1 MDPAFRIL
9 DANLNRA
16 REGLRVLEDIARFAL
31 DDASITKQ
39 LKLIRHALRSVT
51 DAADPG
57 GGGGRL
63 RLLASRDTP
72 ADVGTHI
79 STPAEAARSSLHD
92 LASAAAAR
100 TSEALRV
107 IEETAKLLAP
117 AAAPAVAV
125 EQARYQLYQLEKR
138 LILAL
143 ATGRARQ
150 WRLCILLTESLC
162 THHPWLEVARRAI
175 AGGADCLQLREKDLD
190 SAELLKRAAQ
200 LVALARPHGVSVII
214 NDRADIALAANADG
228 VHLGQHDL
236 PIAAVRALAGAKLLV
251 GVSTHNL
258 DEARRALNDGADYA
272 GVGAMFPTPTKPRE
286 TSGPAYLRA
295 FLDFTEGKRP
305 LPHLAIG
312 GITPANIPQLTA
324 AGCRGVAV
332 SSVVCSASDPASV
345 CTALTSTLAMV
356 VVR

>member
-31 DDASITKQ
+31 DDASVITQFKI
-39 LKLIRHALRSVT
+39 IRHALRSVA
-51 DAADPG
+51 DAADP
-57 GGGGRL
+57 GGGRL

-72 ADVGTHI
+72 ADVGTQI
-79 STPAEAARSSLHD
+79 STPAESARSNLHD

-117 AAAPAVAV
+117 ASARGI
-125 EQARYQLYQLEKR
+125 EQARYHLYELEKR
-138 LILAL
+138 LLLAL

-190 SAELLKRAAQ
+190 SAELLRRADQ
-200 LVALARPHGVSVII
+200 LIALARPHGVSVIV

-236 PIAAVRALAGAKLLV
+236 PVAAVRALAGARLLV

-272 GVGAMFPTPTKPRE
+272 GVGAMFTTATKPRE

-295 FLDFTEGKRP
+295 FLDFVADKRP
-305 LPHLAIG
+305 LPHLVIG
-312 GITPANIPQLTA
+312 GITSANLSQLAA

-332 SSVVCSASDPASV
+332 SLVVCSASDPAAV
-345 CTALTSTLAMV
+345 CASLREEIAASSPA
-356 VVR
+356 